1 VNWLTAIADLWS
13 ARRTSTLVTRTLS
26 PAIGGTVLRLGG
38 VPAHAWLDPYA
49 LGFVVT
55 LVTLVAG
62 TLRNHG
68 PQGLG
73 FVQVDCWQRLT
84 GVKDGALGERICLL
98 SAGSDPAFMRGS
110 RDARDYYL
118 RKSESGGLLRL
129 ETFSPRISPL
139 EAPTGGSGG
148 AEYVWSTTIERHL
161 GAALGLELLCER
173 DALDG
178 DAASCTG

>member
-1 VNWLTAIADLWS
+1 MNWLTAIADLWR
-13 ARRTSTLVTRTLS
+13 ARRTSALVAQTLS

-49 LGFVVT
+49 LGFVVS

-62 TLRNHG
+62 ALRNHG

-84 GVKDGALGERICLL
+84 GVRDGALGERICLL
-98 SAGSDPAFMRGS
+98 SAGNDPAFMRGS

-118 RKSESGGLLRL
+118 RTSEAGGLLRL
-129 ETFSPRISPL
+129 AGSPSRIPHL

-161 GAALGLELLCER
+161 GAALGLEFLCES

-178 DAASCTG
+178 DAASYMG